1 MGFAV
6 RVFSGVTEVEESLR
20 RHNAMN
26 APALMSGSVLDG
38 IRAEQLAE
46 VRKMIPT
53 EPPLTFLCVNAAWD
67 APPIDEASGVSIH
80 VMPFSAQQ
88 LAHIAYVA
96 RRSLLR
102 PPSETGP
109 APLDFDDRPRALVI
123 AEPTIGTE
131 LAGLM
136 AQTLGYEI
144 EIAASADDAVVFLG
158 SATPPTVAL
167 LGEGITSS
175 EAPAVAA
182 RLKAVSRRRGAPMLR
197 VLAVVADEPNGSLR
211 PWMGTDVD
219 NALPWPLKLS
229 RLAEQLRPR

>member
-46 VRKMIPT
+46 VRRLIAM